1 MTAAVTLRTE
11 RLVLRPW
18 RESDRAPFAA
28 MNADPKVM
36 EHFPAVRTREES
48 DSLMDRIV
56 ARMDQEGYGLW
67 AVEVPGVA
75 EFIGFIGL
83 GPADAVLGRPATEIG
98 WRLAAEHWGRGY
110 ATEGARASLAHAFDG
125 LGLDEVVS
133 FTTAANERSRH
144 VMEKIGMARRPED
157 DFDHPGVPPA
167 WPGRRHVLYRITR
180 AQWRALTRPARHA
193 DPPAGGTPPRAS
205 APTRRPTRGARSAS

>member
-1 MTAAVTLRTE
+1 MMAVVTLRTE
-11 RLVLRPW
+11 RLFLRPW

-36 EHFPAVRTREES
+36 EHFPAVSTREES
-48 DSLMDRIV
+48 NAAVDRIV
-56 ARMDQEGYGLW
+56 ARMEQQGFGLW

-83 GPADAVLGRPATEIG
+83 SPADAVLRRPAVEIG

-125 LGLDEVVS
+125 LDLDEVVS
-133 FTTAANERSRH
+133 FTTTANERSRH
-144 VMEKIGMARRPED
+144 VMEKIGMTRRPED
-157 DFDHPGVPPA
+157 DFDHPGVPA
-167 WPGRRHVLYRITR
+167 SWPGRRHVLYRITR
-180 AQWRALTRPARHA
+180 EQWRSNAL
-193 DPPAGGTPPRAS
+193 
-205 APTRRPTRGARSAS
+205 APYP